1 MKNFINWDSRSYL
14 YVIMLSVR
22 FEMLHN
28 TDKFERSRKREKK
41 KGVNKNEVFFVVV
54 LLFSVSN

>member
-1 MKNFINWDSRSYL
+1 
-14 YVIMLSVR
+14 MLSVR

-41 KGVNKNEVFFVVV
+41 KGVDENEVFFCCCYII
-54 LLFSVSN
+54 FCF